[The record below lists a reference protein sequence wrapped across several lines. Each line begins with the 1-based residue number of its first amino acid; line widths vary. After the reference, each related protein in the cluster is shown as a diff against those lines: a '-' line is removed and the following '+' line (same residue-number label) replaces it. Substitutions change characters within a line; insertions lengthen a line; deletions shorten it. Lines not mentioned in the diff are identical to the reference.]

1 MSTESE
7 SMTESTVSLDLE
19 WDWDLGDIETSI
31 YTKVRTERSDE
42 VFVDM
47 ECKSM
52 VTPSPLRTR
61 DQ

>member
-1 MSTESE
+1 
-7 SMTESTVSLDLE
+7 MTESTVSLDLE